1 MKNRPASADTLREIL
16 ETVYPRYAS
25 GETLAL
31 ATVVSTVR
39 SAPRGPGAAMAVAQ
53 DGGVV
58 GSLSGGCVEGA
69 VYDAAVEVRESGRP
83 RLQTYGF
90 TGGDLEAFEVGLTC
104 GGVIEVYIERISRA
118 SFPELAALRESLA
131 AGEPVALSTVV
142 AGPEEGP
149 GMIGSRLVVWEDR
162 RAGTFGSAALDDIA
176 AADARARIRRGSTDL
191 RHYSSA
197 GRREGEEVSVF
208 TQSFVAAPRMLVF
221 GAVDYAAAVARLGAF
236 LGYRVTVCDAR
247 PVFVTPER
255 FPDAD
260 EVVRRWPHEYL
271 EEEHAAGRLDDRTV
285 VAVLTHDPKF
295 DVPLLTAALR
305 MPHLSFVGALGSRR
319 THEDRLARL
328 REAGLG
334 EAELRRLH
342 SPLGLDLGGRS
353 PEETAVSI
361 AAEIVAEAHGG
372 SGMRLHDTDGPV
384 HANKRGL
391 AAVDSG

>member
-1 MKNRPASADTLREIL
+1 MTDRPAAADTLREIL
-16 ETVYPRYAS
+16 ETVYPWYAS

-53 DGGVV
+53 DGRVV

-90 TGGDLEAFEVGLTC
+90 SGGGLEAFEVGLTC
-104 GGVIEVYIERISRA
+104 GGVIEVFIEQISRA
-118 SFPELAALRESLA
+118 SFPELAALRESLS

-149 GMIGSRLVVWEDR
+149 GVLGSRLVVWEDR

-176 AADARARIRRGSTDL
+176 ATDARARIRQGSTDL

-197 GRREGEEVSVF
+197 GRREGEEVAVF

-221 GAVDYAAAVARLGAF
+221 GAVDYAAALARLGVF

-260 EVVRRWPHEYL
+260 EVVRQWPHEYL
-271 EEEHAAGRLDDRTV
+271 QAEHATGRLDERTV

-305 MPHLSFVGALGSRR
+305 MPQLSFVGALGSRR

-334 EAELRRLH
+334 EAELQRLH

-361 AAEIVAEAHGG
+361 VAEIVAEAHGG
-372 SGMRLHDTDGPV
+372 SGRRLHDTEGPV

-391 AAVDSG
+391 TAAPR